1 LIVRFWQDKNFT
13 YPFICWLLFICWY
26 EFFSLGAFN
35 SFILQGK
42 DLFTLLN
49 YSLEK
54 STSSS
59 EVTIVA
65 IDEGS
70 LSKIDFKWPWKRSL
84 FAELLRKIESS
95 HPKVVGFDFV
105 FSGESPNKE
114 DDQKFIGVLKDFDN
128 IFLAYYWQTKNKKL
142 LPLEEFRALAR
153 SIGFVNKP
161 RDFDGVIRKTRIFI
175 GSKENFYFSLETKI
189 ASFFQGINPEIIKGE
204 EGLRILER
212 RLFLP
217 SSREGIISL
226 NYSLLPKDLEIIP
239 AYRVLEGNFPSL
251 KDKIVLVG
259 STASI
264 LHDEHPTPLGNLP
277 GVVILANSLDMILKK
292 NYLFSLGAHFYY
304 PLILLLGVLVLGIN
318 RTYSF
323 FKNSLLTFSVILFT
337 FIVLLYLRFR
347 NIELDYF
354 TLFFLL
360 FGGYA
365 ISNIYKYSYLIF
377 ITNKIKNLAITEPT
391 SGFYTLRYFSLRLG
405 EELRMNNRIFLIG
418 VALAD
423 FRKLTKECGIEE
435 INSLLKSVSNFL
447 KINLEKRFKRLF
459 FSRLGEDSF
468 LVYIGDKRKDKVK
481 EVFNYLLARIKDT
494 NFEVR
499 DKLLSISLKVAIVS
513 NSLKNTSAG
522 GLIYFTRNL
531 LQELRSKEDFFI
543 YREFKEE
550 VVKNKELLLK
560 DTFDFLIYDLG
571 ARNKELEESLERVKR
586 AQKKTEETYFEV
598 IFSLIKALEEKDTYT
613 QGHSERVARYAKA
626 IAEEAGLSEEEC
638 EDIYKAGLLHDIGKI
653 GLPEYILHKKEKL
666 TPEEIG
672 LIRKHEIMSVEILK
686 PIKAFKKLFPIILHH
701 HERFDGT
708 GYPYG
713 LAGDMIPRGAQILA
727 VADSFDAITSGRG
740 YKKGLQVEEALKELE
755 KNSGSQFNPFY
766 VEILKRVVK
775 KKF

>member
-1 LIVRFWQDKNFT
+1 MLRFWQDKNFT

-42 DLFTLLN
+42 DLFTTLN
-49 YSLEK
+49 YSLK
-54 STSSS
+54 KPASST
-59 EVTIVA
+59 EITIVV
-65 IDEGS
+65 IDEES
-70 LSKIDFKWPWKRSL
+70 LSKIGLKWPWKRSL

-105 FSGESPNKE
+105 FSGESPNEE
-114 DDQKFIGVLKDFDN
+114 DDQKFVQVLKDFDN
-128 IFLAYYWQTKNKKL
+128 IFLAYYWQTKSKKI
-142 LPLEEFRALAR
+142 LPLEEFRASAR

-161 RDFDGVIRKTRIFI
+161 KDFDGVIRKTRIFI
-175 GSKENFYFSLETKI
+175 RNKEDLYFSLEAKI
-189 ASFFQGINPEIIKGE
+189 ASFFLGINPKIIKGE

-212 RLFLP
+212 ELFLP
-217 SSREGIISL
+217 SAKGGLLSL
-226 NYSLLPKDLEIIP
+226 NYSLLSKDLEIIP

-251 KDKIVLVG
+251 RNKIVLVG

-292 NYLFSLGAHFYY
+292 NYLFSLGVSFYY
-304 PLILLLGVLVLGIN
+304 PLVLLLGILILGIN

-323 FKNSLLTFSVILFT
+323 LKNSLLTFLVILFT
-337 FIVLLYLRFR
+337 FIVLLYLRFKG
-347 NIELDYF
+347 IELDYF

-360 FGGYA
+360 FVSYV

-391 SGFYTLRYFSLRLG
+391 SGFYTLRYFSLRLE

-418 VALAD
+418 ITLAD
-423 FRKLTKECGIEE
+423 FRELTKEWRIEE
-435 INSLLKSVSNFL
+435 INSLLKSVSTFL
-447 KINLEKRFKRLF
+447 KINLEKRFKKLF
-459 FSRLGEDSF
+459 LSRLGEDSF
-468 LVYIGDKRKDKVK
+468 LVYIGDKRKK
-481 EVFNYLLARIKDT
+481 EIKEAFSYLLARIKDT
-494 NFEVR
+494 KFEVR
-499 DKLLSISLKVAIVS
+499 ERLLTLSLKIAIVF
-513 NSLKNTSAG
+513 NSLKNSSAG
-522 GLIYFTRNL
+522 GLIYFTKNL
-531 LQELRSKEDFFI
+531 LQELRYKKDFFI
-543 YREFKEE
+543 YKEFKEE
-550 VVKNKELLLK
+550 VIKDKELLLK
-560 DTFDFLIYDLG
+560 DTFDFLIYDLE

-586 AQKKTEETYFEV
+586 AQKETEEAYFEV
-598 IFSLIKALEEKDTYT
+598 IFSLIKALEEKDTFT

-653 GLPEYILHKKEKL
+653 GLPDYILHKKDSL
-666 TPEEIG
+666 TPEELKFIQ
-672 LIRKHEIMSVEILK
+672 KHEIYSVEILK
-686 PIKAFKKLFPIILHH
+686 PIRAFKKLFPIILHH
-701 HERFDGT
+701 HEHFDGT

-713 LAGDMIPRGAQILA
+713 LVGDMIPRGAQILA

-740 YKKGLQVEEALKELE
+740 YKKGLSVEEALKELE
-755 KNSGSQFNPFY
+755 RNKGTQFNPLY
-766 VEILKRVVK
+766 IEILKRVVK